1 MYDEKKCSFDFISLL
16 ILAFVLTSCST
27 QTGVEK
33 EMNVQEEN
41 KLSLKVD
48 TNAKGWEVSPTFNIP
63 VTFGDGTKG
72 EYILIGKEGKL
83 GFLTGG
89 HPIIAGKSNK
99 YMWHFWGSTLE
110 ETQQLFGKEMEIRG
124 VSKQTGEEI
133 SVFKGGI
140 GIPNPNV
147 QPPIPDNDKVAK
159 GPTMM
164 SLPSAGLWR
173 LDAYIEE
180 KLFGSVVAQ
189 VHDK

>member
-1 MYDEKKCSFDFISLL
+1 MVKKSLFYFISLL
-16 ILAFVLTSCST
+16 ISVFVLTGCST
-27 QTGVEK
+27 QTGIEK
-33 EMNVQEEN
+33 EMNIQEEN
-41 KLSLKVD
+41 KSSLKVE
-48 TNAKGWEVSPTFNIP
+48 TNAKEWEVSPTFNIP

-72 EYILIGKEGKL
+72 EYILIGKEGKF

-89 HPIIAGKSNK
+89 QPIITGKSNK
-99 YMWHFWGSTLE
+99 YMWFFWGSTLE
-110 ETQQLFGKEMEIRG
+110 ETQQLFGKKMEIRG

-133 SVFKGGI
+133 SVYKGGI

-147 QPPIPDNDKVAK
+147 EPPIQDNDKVAK
-159 GPTMM
+159 GVTMM
-164 SLPSAGLWR
+164 SLPSTGLWR

>member
-1 MYDEKKCSFDFISLL
+1 MVKKNSFYLIFLL
-16 ILAFVLTSCST
+16 ISVFVLTGCSI
-27 QTGVEK
+27 QTGIEK
-33 EMNVQEEN
+33 EINVQEEN
-41 KLSLKVD
+41 KSALKVD
-48 TNAKGWEVSPTFNIP
+48 INPKGWEVSPTFNIP

-72 EYILIGKEGKL
+72 EYILIGNEGEL

-89 HPIIAGKSNK
+89 QPIIAGKSNK
-99 YMWHFWGSTLE
+99 YMWYFWGSTLE
-110 ETQQLFGKEMEIRG
+110 ETQQLFGKKMEIRG

-147 QPPIPDNDKVAK
+147 QPPILDNDKVAK
-159 GPTMM
+159 GVTMM
-164 SLPSAGLWR
+164 SIPSGLWR

-189 VHDK
+189 VHNK